1 MKTLLGRFVR
11 LLRQIWGVAGQVQ
24 RDKATSML
32 EFELKE
38 LENIFVMLLFGS
50 FVGLPTPPTAMA
62 FELMPYMEEEI
73 KLMISRA
80 DLAQDP
86 LGNLLGMLEI
96 D

>member
-1 MKTLLGRFVR
+1 MGWGSRLIEFLGKAWRVM
-11 LLRQIWGVAGQVQ
+11 VQVQ

-38 LENIFVMLLFGS
+38 IQNVFALTLIGS
-50 FVGLPTPPTAMA
+50 FVGQPSPPAAVT
-62 FELMPYMEEEI
+62 FELLPYLDDELRVMF
-73 KLMISRA
+73 SRA

-86 LGNLLGMLEI
+86 LGSLMGMLEI